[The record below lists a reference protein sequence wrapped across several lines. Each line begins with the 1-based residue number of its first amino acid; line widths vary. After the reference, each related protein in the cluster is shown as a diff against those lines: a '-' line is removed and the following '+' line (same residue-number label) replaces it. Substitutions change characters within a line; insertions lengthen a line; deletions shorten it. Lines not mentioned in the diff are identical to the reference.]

1 MKGFVNSNG
10 KEVAGVSILESIIV
24 NPRKFDRLVKALS
37 ALNLTIDPSVQVSD
51 KKSAWIK

>member
-24 NPRKFDRLVKALS
+24 SPRKFDSLVKALS
-37 ALNLTIDPSVQVSD
+37 ALNLTIDPSVQVGD

>member
-10 KEVAGVSILESIIV
+10 NKVAGVSILESIIV
-24 NPRKFDRLVKALS
+24 NPRKFDSLVKALS